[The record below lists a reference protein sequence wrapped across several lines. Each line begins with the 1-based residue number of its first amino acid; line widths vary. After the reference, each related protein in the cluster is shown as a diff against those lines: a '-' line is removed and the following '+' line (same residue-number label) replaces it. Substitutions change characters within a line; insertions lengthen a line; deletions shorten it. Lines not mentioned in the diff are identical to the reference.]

1 MVNGEGVGCNG
12 PWVEVSGGKGHDDG
26 VVIALAGTRDRGGAE
41 SRFVSYSFFHEWVGT
56 APTEWLVFGHFP
68 P

>member
-26 VVIALAGTRDRGGAE
+26 VVVALAGCGIVVVQGAG
-41 SRFVSYSFFHEWVGT
+41 FVSYSFS
-56 APTEWLVFGHFP
+56 
-68 P
+68 